1 MPGSTRARVAITV
14 AVLIAAVIGY
24 RWWTSPERV
33 IRNTL
38 NEAASALNHD
48 QPASN
53 LSAIA
58 AVAVLNTYLAPDVS
72 VEGGPASTT
81 VMGRQEIVA
90 TAARLRAST
99 PMMRVQLFDQEIAF
113 ASATVATVHLTAQV
127 TTRGGGGEDLA
138 DAHQVI
144 VALVKSEGRWLVSR
158 VTLVQKTEP
167 AL

>member
-1 MPGSTRARVAITV
+1 MPGSTRVRVAVTV
-14 AVLIAAVIGY
+14 AVLIAAVVGY

-33 IRNTL
+33 IRHTL

-58 AVAVLNTYLAPDVS
+58 AVAVLNAYLAPDVS
-72 VEGGPASTT
+72 IEGGPASTPL
-81 VMGRQEIVA
+81 VGRQEIVA
-90 TAARLRAST
+90 TAARLRASI
-99 PMMRVQLFDQEIAF
+99 PMMRVQLFDEEISFVTA
-113 ASATVATVHLTAQV
+113 AAATVHLTAQV

-138 DAHQVI
+138 DAHQLI
-144 VALVKSEGRWLVSR
+144 VALVKLDGRWLVSR